1 MATPDVYDVRIT
13 VEKSDEMTRRIAEK
27 FRQLELQALIAYE
40 YGTKNGV
47 GHYQGLV
54 IGTAKDKKIRDWCRQ
69 TLDLNRTKYKVS
81 ALKKSL
87 DDLIRYTCK
96 GNGDYAKFKRGDFP
110 DIVINTEGWDVVRY
124 YNWFWELN
132 TKYREE
138 STEGMTLRQ
147 QIKRKCDEMSVNYQ
161 LVNAKLQISEC
172 AAYVLRENAK
182 KGRSISTYH
191 YAGAIR
197 SIYAAESE
205 TAVAEYMSLL
215 HDYACR

>member
-1 MATPDVYDVRIT
+1 MATADVYDVRIT
-13 VEKSDEMTRRIAEK
+13 VEKSDEMTQRISEK

-40 YGTKNGV
+40 YGTKNGS

-132 TKYREE
+132 AKYRDE
-138 STEGMTLRQ
+138 SVQGMTVRE
-147 QIKRKCDEMSVNYQ
+147 QIKRKCDQVSVNYQ
-161 LVNAKLQISEC
+161 SIHAKDQIAEC
-172 AAYVLRENAK
+172 AADVAVENAK
-182 KGRSISTYH
+182 KGRSIATYH
-191 YAGAIR
+191 YETAAR
-197 SIYAAESE
+197 SVWLAESE
-205 TAVAEYMSLL
+205 SARSEFHAILRDRM
-215 HDYACR
+215 CR